1 MYLEYNKVTFVKVF
15 LNVDI
20 EISVAI
26 GKLLHAKNLLHNPK
40 N

>member
-15 LNVDI
+15 LNVDV

-26 GKLLHAKNLLHNPK
+26 GKLLHDKNLLHDPK